1 METKFYLKENGKEIK
16 VGDYVIHSEDIAHPQ
31 LGNIHSETT
40 ILVTTES
47 IPTLLK
53 MGIIVPANA
62 CPSDKIGYYMHKAL
76 TRLGWTE
83 SKDLK
88 YIQKLDS
95 IYPTALFSIL
105 LREIA
110 IELDKKYDDHIENSP
125 EIFVVSTL
133 DGRISRANKAHIKN
147 YRNFAAFRSVDDAK
161 FACRILRSYL
171 REMYA
176 KRK

>member
-1 METKFYLKENGKEIK
+1 MKTKFYLKNGKEVK
-16 VGDYVIHSEDIAHPQ
+16 VGDYVTHSEDITHPQ
-31 LGNIHSETT
+31 LGKVHSETT
-40 ILVTTES
+40 ILVTPES

-53 MGIIVPANA
+53 MGIIVPSSTSPNHMGCYISRVLA
-62 CPSDKIGYYMHKAL
+62 
-76 TRLGWTE
+76 RLGWTE

-88 YIQKLDS
+88 YIQDLDN
-95 IYPTALFSIL
+95 IYPTVLFSIL
-105 LREIA
+105 LKEIA

-147 YRNFAAFRSVDDAK
+147 YRNFAAFRSVADAK

>member
-1 METKFYLKENGKEIK
+1 METKFYLKENGKEVK
-16 VGDYVIHSEDIAHPQ
+16 VGDYVTHSEDIAHPQ
-31 LGNIHSETT
+31 LGKIHSETT
-40 ILVTTES
+40 ILVTKES

-53 MGIIVPANA
+53 MGIIVPSTTHPAH
-62 CPSDKIGYYMHKAL
+62 IGYYVSNVLA
-76 TRLGWTE
+76 RLGWTE

-88 YIQKLDS
+88 YIQDLDN
-95 IYPTALFSIL
+95 IYPNTLFSIL

-110 IELDKKYDDHIENSP
+110 IELDKKYNDHIENSP

-147 YRNFAAFRSVDDAK
+147 YRNFAAFRSVADAK

>member
-1 METKFYLKENGKEIK
+1 METKFYLKNGKEVK
-16 VGDYVIHSEDIAHPQ
+16 VGDYVTHSEDITHPQ
-31 LGNIHSETT
+31 LGKIHSETT
-40 ILVTTES
+40 ILVTKES

-53 MGIIVPANA
+53 MGIIVPSTT
-62 CPSDKIGYYMHKAL
+62 PSDNIGYYISKVL

-88 YIQKLDS
+88 YIQDLENVYPS
-95 IYPTALFSIL
+95 IVFNML
-105 LREIA
+105 LKEIA
-110 IELDKKYDDHIENSP
+110 IELDNKYDDHIENSL
-125 EIFVVSTL
+125 EVFVVPTL
-133 DGRISRANKAHIKN
+133 DGRITKVNKSYIKN
-147 YRNFAAFRSVDDAK
+147 YRNFAAFRSVADAK

>member
-16 VGDYVIHSEDIAHPQ
+16 VGDYVIHSEDITHPQ
-31 LGNIHSETT
+31 LGKIHSETT

-53 MGIIVPANA
+53 MGIIVPSTT
-62 CPSDKIGYYMHKAL
+62 PSDKVEYYIHKVL
-76 TRLGWTE
+76 TKLGWTE
-83 SKDLK
+83 SKDFR
-88 YIQKLDS
+88 YIQDLDH
-95 IYPTALFSIL
+95 IYPTVLFSIL
-105 LREIA
+105 LREVA

-125 EIFVVSTL
+125 EVFVVSTF
-133 DGRISRANKAHIKN
+133 DGRISRANKAHIRN
-147 YRNFAAFRSVDDAK
+147 YRNFAAFRSVADAK